1 MEIKIVRVPQFM
13 SKRKYIRA
21 KQITPLADFEK
32 STSKWFEVV
41 NGCSYHMWH
50 YSALESLQVHTL
62 RMWIASGRVFETKEI
77 EQKKSEDK

>member
-1 MEIKIVRVPQFM
+1 M

-21 KQITPLADFEK
+21 KQITSLADFEK
-32 STSKWFEVV
+32 STSKWFEIV

-77 EQKKSEDK
+77 KLKEPE